1 MSDTNSLLLA
11 TAILGIGAAGLYM
24 YKSTEDENNEEI
36 LTHSTDTNNNDSNS
50 INNWFN
56 FKFYDNEEDQDQDED
71 EYTIDK
77 NSKKEKE
84 IFLGEESKVRNRGG
98 RTKRTRRTTGT
109 KRRYY

>member
-36 LTHSTDTNNNDSNS
+36 LTNSNNNDSNS
-50 INNWFN
+50 INNWLN
-56 FKFYDNEEDQDQDED
+56 FKFYDNKEDDNKEDED
-71 EYTIDK
+71 IIDT

-84 IFLGEESKVRNRGG
+84 LFVSEESKARNRGG
-98 RTKRTRRTTGT
+98 RTKRTRRNTGT

>member
-36 LTHSTDTNNNDSNS
+36 LTNSNNNDSNS
-50 INNWFN
+50 INNWFSFN
-56 FKFYDNEEDQDQDED
+56 FNNEDNNNKEDED
-71 EYTIDK
+71 EYTIDT

-84 IFLGEESKVRNRGG
+84 IFLGEESKVRNKGG